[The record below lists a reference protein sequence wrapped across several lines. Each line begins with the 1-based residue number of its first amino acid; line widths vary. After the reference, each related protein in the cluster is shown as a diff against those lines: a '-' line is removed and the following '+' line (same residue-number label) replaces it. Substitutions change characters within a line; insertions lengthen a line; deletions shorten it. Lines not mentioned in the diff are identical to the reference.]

1 MSFIQKQKE
10 DFWRDI
16 TSLGGAGIYFTI
28 VLLLIAFEQKKIA
41 AEIFTGFLIT
51 YFTAVIIRLFYF
63 KNRPRK
69 ETYNNTLEKIDA
81 SSFPSVHS
89 ARAVFLA
96 LTFSKLSDTTAASIL
111 LFTIAG
117 AVCYSRIAIK
127 KHYLIDVIGGIVL
140 GIVTFIIVGEIFSTK
155 LLL

>member
-1 MSFIQKQKE
+1 MFIQKQKE

-16 TSLGGAGIYFTI
+16 TALGGAWLYFAT
-28 VLLLIAFEQKKIA
+28 VLILLAVEQTKIA
-41 AEIFTGFLIT
+41 AEIFAGFLIT

-63 KNRPRK
+63 KNRPKK

-96 LTFSKLSDTTAASIL
+96 LTFSKFSDATMTSAIL
-111 LFTIAG
+111 FLLAG
-117 AVCYSRIAIK
+117 TVCYSRIAIK
-127 KHYLIDVIGGIVL
+127 KHYWTDVIGGVVL
-140 GIVTFIIVGEIFSTK
+140 GIVTFVIVGEIFSITMF
-155 LLL
+155 L